1 MKKWKFDY
9 KWELI
14 LMLWFAFFL
23 NQGDRQVYGA
33 IVEDI
38 QSSLGLSGFEA
49 GLVVTVFT
57 VVYGCLA
64 PFGGYVGDFLRRKWI
79 VIISLII
86 FSLGTLFT
94 GFAGAMGA
102 GALVYLIIMR
112 GVATGAGEAFYNPAA
127 ISLITQYHEKT
138 RATAISM
145 HLR

>member
-38 QSSLGLSGFEA
+38 QSALGLSGVQA

-57 VVYGCLA
+57 IVYGCL
-64 PFGGYVGDFLRRKWI
+64 
-79 VIISLII
+79 
-86 FSLGTLFT
+86 
-94 GFAGAMGA
+94 
-102 GALVYLIIMR
+102 
-112 GVATGAGEAFYNPAA
+112 VAA
-127 ISLITQYHEKT
+127 
-138 RATAISM
+138 
-145 HLR
+145 